1 MIDPKSSFQP
11 HMPLETRLRFSRICH
26 WKWLLTGRSYR
37 NIMIELRRALSANA
51 NCVAGSNLGDAQRA
65 MLDYYIRL
73 TTKRMEN
80 REGADCQ
87 LLIVQGVASKE
98 SPVSVLCTKIWEGN
112 RPGDK
117 VERLRLYRR
126 DIE

>member
-1 MIDPKSSFQP
+1 M
-11 HMPLETRLRFSRICH
+11 TA
-26 WKWLLTGRSYR
+26 RSYR
-37 NIMIELRRALSANA
+37 NIMLELRQALSANA
-51 NCVAGSNLGDAQRA
+51 SYVASSNLGDAQRA

-87 LLIVQGVASKE
+87 LLIVQGVVGKE
-98 SPVSVLCTKIWEGN
+98 SPVSLLWTKIWEGN
-112 RPGDK
+112 RPGGK